1 MFEALLP
8 KLQVDTVFD
17 IDLED
22 LYSRG
27 YRGIVTDLDNTLVG
41 AKAPNATPEL
51 IAWFAKVKQL
61 GFQLVIVS
69 NNNMNRVSVFSTPL
83 DIRFVHAARK
93 PSHAPFRKAMK
104 LMELSEQQT
113 VVVGDQLLTDV
124 LGGNRLGLYTV
135 LVLPIAIG
143 DEGWRTRFNRRVERV
158 AIGRLRR
165 MGKWLEEEKK
175 K

>member
-1 MFEALLP
+1 MFEAMLP
-8 KLQVDTVFD
+8 KLQVNTVFD

-22 LYSRG
+22 LYNRG

-51 IAWFAKVKQL
+51 IAWFAKVKEI

-69 NNNMNRVSVFSTPL
+69 NNNMNRVSVFATPL
-83 DIRFVHAARK
+83 DLRFVYAARK

-104 LMELSEQQT
+104 LMQLSEEQT
-113 VVVGDQLLTDV
+113 IVVGDQLLTDV

-135 LVLPIAIG
+135 LVLPIEIG
-143 DEGWRTRFNRRVERV
+143 DEGWRTRFNRRVEKV
-158 AIGRLRR
+158 AIGRLRK
-165 MGKWLEEEKK
+165 MGKWLEEDKK